1 VCLKL
6 KKSIMLQRSPSF
18 FPLVADRASFVY
30 LPQWETPY
38 GTPQAGETIKLK
50 IQALLI
56 NGIRVCGFVPALAL
70 PFTTEI

>member
-1 VCLKL
+1 
-6 KKSIMLQRSPSF
+6 M
-18 FPLVADRASFVY
+18 Y

-70 PFTTEI
+70 PLTTEI